1 MSKKLAITNLAIIV
15 GLTGCATASKNI
27 APMSVSPLQY
37 STYDCSQ
44 LAAEFARV
52 SVRVQQLG
60 GRLDEAASNDAA
72 ITGVGL
78 VLFWPALF
86 FLGGTKQQEAEYARL
101 KGEHEAL
108 QQSAIEK
115 KCPALVAPPPPAPTT
130 PTDTSTQ
137 TTQNTPIAPTAPT
150 ATTSRCADLFTRD
163 IRGQLATG
171 C

>member
-1 MSKKLAITNLAIIV
+1 M
-15 GLTGCATASKNI
+15 
-27 APMSVSPLQY
+27 
-37 STYDCSQ
+37 
-44 LAAEFARV
+44 
-52 SVRVQQLG
+52 
-60 GRLDEAASNDAA
+60 
-72 ITGVGL
+72 
-78 VLFWPALF
+78 LFWPALF

-150 ATTSRCADLFTRD
+150 ATTSRCADLFPRD